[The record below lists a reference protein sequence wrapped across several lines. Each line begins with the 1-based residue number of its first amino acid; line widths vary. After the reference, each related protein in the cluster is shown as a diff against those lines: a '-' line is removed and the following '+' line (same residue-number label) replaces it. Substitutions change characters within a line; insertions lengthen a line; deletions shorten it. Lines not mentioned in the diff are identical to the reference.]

1 MNIERN
7 NRAAIVRHVW
17 SSVRGKERY
26 TRDSSEQMKIGK
38 SDNDFIYRL
47 QHLNV
52 AVSDSYEFHTLSSS
66 TAVI

>member
-1 MNIERN
+1 
-7 NRAAIVRHVW
+7 
-17 SSVRGKERY
+17 
-26 TRDSSEQMKIGK
+26 MKIGK